1 MVEET
6 GQGQANVSK
15 HLKLLLEAGLVS
27 RRKEGLQVFYRI
39 GDPMVE
45 ELCSLVCRNI
55 LRDLEQDVER
65 KGRMLGAPERAARE
79 LSAGTWWAGM
89 GVMLR

>member
-1 MVEET
+1 
-6 GQGQANVSK
+6 
-15 HLKLLLEAGLVS
+15 LLEAGLVS

-55 LRDLEQDVER
+55 LRDLEHDVER
-65 KGRMLGAPERAARE
+65 KGRLLGSLRERRE
-79 LSAGTWWAGM
+79 AT
-89 GVMLR
+89 